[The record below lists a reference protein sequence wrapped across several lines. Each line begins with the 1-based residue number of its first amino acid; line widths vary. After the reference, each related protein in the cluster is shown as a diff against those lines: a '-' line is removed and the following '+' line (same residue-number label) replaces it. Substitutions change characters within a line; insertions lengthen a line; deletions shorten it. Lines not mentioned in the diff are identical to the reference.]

1 VKPSVNQFSF
11 RSKESE
17 IMRMRSS
24 AAALAAGVVA
34 TSLLAA
40 DSSAAIPFPYT
51 VQLQARASVG
61 TGATTFN
68 LPAGS
73 SFSSATPDINN
84 NRQIAFKLTTS
95 GTSGS
100 QGIWRGQA
108 NAASTFG
115 SGGVLTNATDANASL
130 SDPTINIGGDVAW
143 PQTSGSTGNGI
154 WKYAA
159 ATNVSNLFS
168 NGPVGASSWAS
179 VRINNAAQIG
189 ARPSF
194 SGANAYV
201 SYDTNATTAMHAA
214 EVGADSTS
222 PYSFLFSP
230 NFDDNR
236 NIYGVVRV
244 GPAGTSGDATRPD
257 QLRRFASNGTSSI
270 IVEDHDSNASSPYFQ
285 FDATAPGVSDDGN
298 WVAFIA
304 RTTTASSTRTIFL
317 TNATG
322 TVTKT
327 IAAPGAG
334 LTSIDNFAPAV
345 NDAGV
350 VTFRATDLNG
360 KISVFVGDGT
370 SLQRIIGVG
379 DTVHTDIG
387 DFAINS
393 LGGNPT
399 INDLGDVAFGG
410 GLGTGGNFIAAA
422 LVPEPGMGALVC
434 GVVAGWM
441 VRRRKR

>member
-1 VKPSVNQFSF
+1 
-11 RSKESE
+11 
-17 IMRMRSS
+17 MRVRTGS
-24 AAALAAGVVA
+24 AALAAAAVA
-34 TSLLAA
+34 GFSAVSMVA
-40 DSSAAIPFPYT
+40 VEASAAPLPFSYT

-108 NAASTFG
+108 NAATTFG
-115 SGGVLTNATDANASL
+115 GGGVLTNATDANASL
-130 SDPTINIGGDVAW
+130 SDPTINTAGDVAW
-143 PQTSGSTGNGI
+143 PQTFGSSGNGI
-154 WKYAA
+154 WKYTA

-201 SYDTNATTAMHAA
+201 SYDTNATTATHAA

-244 GPAGTSGDATRPD
+244 GPSGSSGDATRPD
-257 QLRRFASNGTSSI
+257 QLRRFAANGTSSI
-270 IVEDHDSNASSPYFQ
+270 LVEDHDSNASSPYFQ

-304 RTTTASSTRTIFL
+304 RTSTASSTRTVFL

-327 IAAPGAG
+327 IAAPAAG
-334 LTSIDNFAPAV
+334 LTSIDNFSPAV

-350 VTFRATDLNG
+350 VTFRATDLAG

-379 DTVHTDIG
+379 DMVHTDIG

-399 INDLGDVAFGG
+399 INDLGDVGFGG
-410 GLGTGGNFIAAA
+410 GLGSGGNFIAAA
-422 LVPEPGMGALVC
+422 MVPEPGVGGLAC
-434 GVVAGWM
+434 GIVGRWM
-441 VRRRKR
+441 MRRRKR

>member
-1 VKPSVNQFSF
+1 
-11 RSKESE
+11 
-17 IMRMRSS
+17 MRMRSS

-34 TSLLAA
+34 SSMFVA
-40 DSSAAIPFPYT
+40 DASAAIPFPYT

-73 SFSSATPDINN
+73 SFSSNTPDINN
-84 NRQIAFKLTTS
+84 NRQVTFKLTTS
-95 GTSGS
+95 GTSGR
-100 QGIWRGQA
+100 QGIWYGQA

-130 SDPTINIGGDVAW
+130 SDPTINIPGDVVW
-143 PQTSGSTGNGI
+143 PQTFGSSGNGI
-154 WKYAA
+154 WKYTA

-168 NGPVGASSWAS
+168 NGPVGASSWSAP
-179 VRINNAAQIG
+179 RINNVGQIG

-194 SGANAYV
+194 SGNNAYV
-201 SYDTNATTAMHAA
+201 SYDTNATTITHAA

-222 PYSFLFSP
+222 PYSFLFTP

-236 NIYGVVRV
+236 NMYGVVRV
-244 GPAGTSGDATRPD
+244 GPAGSSGDATRPD
-257 QLRRFASNGTSSI
+257 QLRRFAFNGTSSI
-270 IVEDHDSNASSPYFQ
+270 IVEDRDSNAASPYFQ

-298 WVAFIA
+298 WIAFIS
-304 RTTTASSTRTIFL
+304 RTSTASSTRTVFL
-317 TNATG
+317 TNSTATI
-322 TVTKT
+322 TKT
-327 IAAPGAG
+327 IAAPGTG

-345 NDAGV
+345 NRDGV
-350 VTFRATDLNG
+350 VTFRATDLAG

-370 SLQRIIGVG
+370 TLQRIIGVG

-399 INDLGDVAFGG
+399 INDQGDVAFGG
-410 GLGTGGNFIAAA
+410 GLGSGGNFIAVAM
-422 LVPEPGMGALVC
+422 VPEPG
-434 GVVAGWM
+434 VAGA
-441 VRRRKR
+441 VALAIGSAAALRRRKR